1 MIGRTDEQ
9 EQEIKCL
16 EESYEQ
22 EIEVLLKE
30 AVEKIEEYRKKLD
43 FHERGA
49 TARELESLKK
59 RYEEERNATESK
71 FNLFKQRTLDAEKQ
85 LSQSMQEKVSALQAD
100 VEESKAVF
108 ISRTEALSKTL
119 QTQEIAHGKTLD
131 ELKSLHRVAIEQ
143 LQAKYEEKLR
153 IQISNHTS
161 VQDLLSG
168 KIGALQVHFISCF
181 SFYKLIIH
189 VGRGKSY
196 SNQVKR

>member
-85 LSQSMQEKVSALQAD
+85 LSQS
-100 VEESKAVF
+100 
-108 ISRTEALSKTL
+108 
-119 QTQEIAHGKTLD
+119 HGKTLD